1 MSLFLIFIY
10 ILAKSEE
17 VDFVCLLIISK
28 FLKLCTLSKRSCL
41 LRMSIHSYAEK
52 NPVISGVDDSK
63 AHFEV
68 KVEAH
73 EKCTNKDVIEVIQE
87 NFFGTLDQKHVGK
100 TDPIRHLIIREEKDE
115 LLEIPVQ
122 GKYRIVVR
130 DDKLATD
137 IVALWNEPYE
147 FDDLAFKNAIY
158 DKIKIKIKEVKRVR

>member
-1 MSLFLIFIY
+1 MKPNKGVAEEALE
-10 ILAKSEE
+10 KVTEE
-17 VDFVCLLIISK
+17 VIVK
-28 FLKLCTLSKRSCL
+28 QETN
-41 LRMSIHSYAEK
+41 M
-52 NPVISGVDDSK
+52 PVSPIQQIGNIAVDDSK

-100 TDPIRHLIIREEKDE
+100 TDPIRHLIIREEKDK

-122 GKYRIVVR
+122 GKYRIVVS

-147 FDDLAFKNAIY
+147 FDDLAFKNVIY

>member
-1 MSLFLIFIY
+1 MAEEALE
-10 ILAKSEE
+10 KVTEE
-17 VDFVCLLIISK
+17 VIVK
-28 FLKLCTLSKRSCL
+28 QETN
-41 LRMSIHSYAEK
+41 M
-52 NPVISGVDDSK
+52 PVSPIQQIGNIAVDDSK

-100 TDPIRHLIIREEKDE
+100 TDPIRHLIIREEKGE

-158 DKIKIKIKEVKRVR
+158 IKIKIKIKEVKRVR

>member
-1 MSLFLIFIY
+1 MKPNKGVAEEALE
-10 ILAKSEE
+10 KVTEE
-17 VDFVCLLIISK
+17 VIVK
-28 FLKLCTLSKRSCL
+28 QETN
-41 LRMSIHSYAEK
+41 M
-52 NPVISGVDDSK
+52 PVSPIQQIGNIAVDDSK

-100 TDPIRHLIIREEKDE
+100 TDPIRHLIIREEKDK

-147 FDDLAFKNAIY
+147 FDELAFKNAIY